1 MTTIAYKDGV
11 IAYDGRVTRGGTI
24 VYDDFD
30 KMRERD
36 GAAFFGAGATGEIN
50 ELIGAYFGEE
60 IVGECEASVLVLHSG
75 SLTLIGYTDGKL
87 WKAPVLLDRPYA
99 IGSGTDHAYTAF
111 DMGATAY
118 QAIEMA
124 AKRDTGTG
132 GKIRTL
138 TVTKPA
144 E

>member
-1 MTTIAYKDGV
+1 MTTIAYKDGI
-11 IAYDGRVTRGGTI
+11 IAYDGLVTAGGTI

-36 GAAFFGAGATGEIN
+36 GVLFFGCGATSEIN
-50 ELIGAYFGEE
+50 ELIGGYFGDE
-60 IVGECEASVLVLHSG
+60 IAGECRAEAIVVVDGL
-75 SLTLIGYTDGKL
+75 LTLIGFYEGKIAKTPL
-87 WKAPVLLDRPYA
+87 LLDRPYA
-99 IGSGTDHAYTAF
+99 IGSGTDHALTAL

-138 TVTKPA
+138 TIKT
-144 E
+144 EQ